1 MAVTRP
7 PGAYFVTR
15 TVRALELL
23 AFGPLSAPQL
33 ASAMQ
38 ISVRTA
44 RRMLWRLADE
54 EYVTQLDEPRRR
66 YALTPRLVAIAGQW
80 LEHSE
85 LPRLAAPFVAL
96 LHARTKLSAHLVAP
110 SYDRVVCLLHS
121 NDAGVPEPRLRE
133 LVPAHCTAGG
143 KALLAE
149 RERWR
154 SSLLS
159 TPLRAYT
166 ERTLTEPTALER
178 EALAT
183 RQRGYAVEDGEYR
196 AGVRAVAAAVHD
208 RGGAAIAAIGVSVA
222 GDLDVETIGHDV
234 RRTAAQLSAGLAEY
248 TPPHPPR
255 APSARR

>member
-33 ASAMQ
+33 AEAMQ
-38 ISVRTA
+38 VGVATA
-44 RRMLWRLADE
+44 RRMLWRLAEE
-54 EYVTQLDEPRRR
+54 EYVVQLDEPRRR
-66 YALTPRLVAIAGQW
+66 YALTPRLVAVAGQW

-96 LHARTKLSAHLVAP
+96 LHARTSLTAHLVVP
-110 SYDRVVCLLHS
+110 SYDRVVCLVHS

-143 KALLAE
+143 KALLAG

-154 SSLLS
+154 RSLLS
-159 TPLRAYT
+159 APLRAYT
-166 ERTLTEPTALER
+166 ERTVTDPGAVER
-178 EALAT
+178 ETSAT
-183 RQRGYAVEDGEYR
+183 RERGYAIEDGEYR
-196 AGVRAVAAAVHD
+196 PGVRAVAAAVRD
-208 RGGAAIAAIGVSVA
+208 RAGNAIAAIGVSVA
-222 GDLDVETIGHDV
+222 GDLDVETIGSDAL
-234 RRTAAQLSAGLAEY
+234 RTAGELSTALVEY
-248 TPPHPPR
+248 M
-255 APSARR
+255 PSQPARSPSR